1 MNNLDTLAARRGKI
15 RALCI
20 ALSLAVGI
28 LAESAAALAVDPQNN
43 VRGFYDTLLT
53 TMKDGRITRA
63 ERALWEA
70 RSGC

>member
-1 MNNLDTLAARRGKI
+1 MNNLDTLAAQRGKI
-15 RALCI
+15 RALGI

-53 TMKDGRITRA
+53 TMKDGRMLGQQ
-63 ERALWEA
+63 RALCEA
-70 RSGC
+70 RSCC